1 MKLIKRT
8 ITQEN
13 KKVILDEHFKLTEK
27 IILTEAQA
35 TLKQLVI
42 DLNKLET
49 LTPDLINQLEG
60 SNNLEIDD
68 NIDKYCKSILDL
80 LTKKQDFKKLLADM
94 KKRANEKNIEL
105 AYSEEDIKVLQ
116 PLCYNISNDGLSV
129 KDYFKSIKSHKGELV
144 DQITNLSKRLPTLEQ
159 NIIKLYE
166 YLNKEEEEQIKDKN
180 IRYKY
185 LVNFSKREIQKG
197 ETTTLQ
203 VSSEPKKELK
213 VSFKSLNP
221 KVASIDQKGVIT
233 ALEVGDADIE
243 AAADGQKFKS
253 KVIVIDNKKESEDI
267 ETVTN
272 EDDID
277 WAAKYANAVNKDA
290 VWRTYI
296 NTVWVDNLDRIKLIQ
311 HAFRAECIS
320 YGFDKTNPF
329 FTFIEN
335 IYLKYN
341 ITADSYDAI
350 HNAVAGNVLKASD
363 LVDGGK
369 ELGKL
374 NIIFCKHLYTLGS
387 AVMKMYL
394 GKQNNILKSSV
405 PTGITNKKELAYN
418 ILYQTRE
425 FTKANSLSDAS
436 SIEAKLNSIAKIN
449 ELELKWLGSSSNIND
464 SKQEPVNT
472 DTFIKNIENTEE
484 ATRVLA
490 ALAYRFAADNKIG
503 PLVYSYKEVKAL
515 MDSTTTGVK
524 IFNLL
529 KNIDSK
535 FKINNITE
543 DKALELIDK
552 ILKADKFKFTRG

>member
-1 MKLIKRT
+1 M
-8 ITQEN
+8 
-13 KKVILDEHFKLTEK
+13 K
-27 IILTEAQA
+27 IIRATQLVENTKKILHEAQA

-49 LTPDLINQLEG
+49 LMPELVNQLEDN
-60 SNNLEIDD
+60 NNLKIDN

-80 LTKKQDFKKLLADM
+80 LTKKQDFKKLLVDM
-94 KKRANEKNIEL
+94 KKKAIEL

-116 PLCYNISNDGLSV
+116 PLCYNISNDGLSI
-129 KDYFKSIKSHKGELV
+129 KDYFKAIKSHKGEFAVQIINLV
-144 DQITNLSKRLPTLEQ
+144 KRLPALEQ

-166 YLNKEEEEQIKDKN
+166 YLDKEEK
-180 IRYKY
+180 
-185 LVNFSKREIQKG
+185 
-197 ETTTLQ
+197 Q
-203 VSSEPKKELK
+203 VKE
-213 VSFKSLNP
+213 N
-221 KVASIDQKGVIT
+221 
-233 ALEVGDADIE
+233 
-243 AAADGQKFKS
+243 
-253 KVIVIDNKKESEDI
+253 
-267 ETVTN
+267 
-272 EDDID
+272 DID
-277 WAAKYANAVNKDA
+277 WATKYANAVNKDA

-296 NTVWVDNLDRIKLIQ
+296 NTVWADNLDRIKLIQ
-311 HAFRAECIS
+311 PAFRAECIA

-341 ITADSYDAI
+341 ITADSYNAV
-350 HNAVAGNVLKASD
+350 HNAVASNVLKVSD

-394 GKQNNILKSSV
+394 GKQNNILKSSL
-405 PTGITNKKELAYN
+405 PTGFTNKTELAYN
-418 ILYQTRE
+418 ILYQTRD
-425 FTKANSLSDAS
+425 FTKANSLSNAS

-449 ELELKWLGSSSNIND
+449 ELELKWLGSSSSIND
-464 SKQEPVNT
+464 SEQKPVNT
-472 DTFIKNIENTEE
+472 DTFIKNIENIEE
-484 ATRVLA
+484 ATKVLA

-515 MDSTTTGVK
+515 MDNTTTGVK

-529 KNIDSK
+529 KTIDSK
-535 FKINNITE
+535 FKINHITE

-552 ILKADKFKFTRG
+552 ILKADKFKFTKG